1 MKNLFDNAKDFEKYV
16 YYKKYNKGEIIYF
29 EGDECKNVSI
39 IIKGEIS
46 ITTYNY
52 DFITEIN
59 HLKDN
64 ELFGDSLVLSSDNRY
79 LGNVNA
85 IKDTTLCIIPKENWL
100 NLLKN
105 ETILKNYLEI
115 VSNKVFKIQSKVK
128 ILSQKTIRDKI
139 LFYIL
144 TEYKRTN
151 KKEIKIKSKEAL
163 AMYLNIPRPSLSRE
177 LINLKNEG
185 ILDFNRYS
193 ITLIKEKNI
202 A

>member
-85 IKDTTLCIIPKENWL
+85 IKDTTLCIIPKENWI

-144 TEYKRTN
+144 TEFKRTN

-193 ITLIKEKNI
+193 ITLLKEKNI

>member
-1 MKNLFDNAKDFEKYV
+1 MSYNKNIVTYE
-16 YYKKYNKGEIIYF
+16 KYNKGEIIYF

-85 IKDTTLCIIPKENWL
+85 IKDTTLCIIPKENWI

>member
-1 MKNLFDNAKDFEKYV
+1 MKNLFDNAKDFEKLV

-29 EGDECKNVSI
+29 EGDECKNVSV
-39 IIKGEIS
+39 IIKGEVS

-52 DFITEIN
+52 DSITEIN

-64 ELFGDSLVLSSDNRY
+64 ELFGDSLVLSNDNRY

-85 IKDTTLCIIPKENWL
+85 IKDTTICIIPKDNWIKI
-100 NLLKN
+100 LKN

-128 ILSQKTIRDKI
+128 ILSQKTIRDRI

-193 ITLIKEKNI
+193 IILLKEKNI

>member
-1 MKNLFDNAKDFEKYV
+1 MKNLFDNAKDYEKYV

-52 DFITEIN
+52 DSITEIN

-64 ELFGDSLVLSSDNRY
+64 ELFGDSLVLSNDNRY

-105 ETILKNYLEI
+105 EVILKNYLEI

-128 ILSQKTIRDKI
+128 VLSQKTIRDKI

-144 TEYKRTN
+144 SEYKRTN

-193 ITLIKEKNI
+193 IILIKEKNI

>member
-1 MKNLFDNAKDFEKYV
+1 MKNLFDNAKDFEKLV

-29 EGDECKNVSI
+29 EGDECKNVSV
-39 IIKGEIS
+39 IIKGEVS

-52 DFITEIN
+52 DSITEIN

-64 ELFGDSLVLSSDNRY
+64 ELFGDSLVLSNDNRY

-85 IKDTTLCIIPKENWL
+85 IKDTTICIIPKDNWIKM
-100 NLLKN
+100 LKN

-128 ILSQKTIRDKI
+128 ILSQKTIRDRI

-193 ITLIKEKNI
+193 IILLKEKNI

>member
-59 HLKDN
+59 HLKEN
-64 ELFGDSLVLSSDNRY
+64 ELFGDSLVISNDNRY

-85 IKDTTLCIIPKENWL
+85 IKDTTLCIIPKENWIS
-100 NLLKN
+100 LLKN
-105 ETILKNYLEI
+105 EIILKNYLEI

-144 TEYKRTN
+144 NEYKRTN

>member
-85 IKDTTLCIIPKENWL
+85 IKDTTLCIIPKENWI